1 MVEIIW
7 KEPPPSIS
15 SEKAEV
21 IAELQKQP
29 GRWALVQQDKSSSSS
44 AAPWQKI
51 GCQAK
56 AHRKNPGEKVPKYD
70 VYARWPE
77 VKASKPA
84 PAATPKPL
92 PVGRAAVEQAVSSG
106 TALKPAPAAAR
117 PPLPAPKASGG
128 YSQFLANQ
136 RAGTI
141 AAAAE

>member
-29 GRWALVQQDKSSSSS
+29 GRWALVQQDKSSSGS

-51 GCQAK
+51 GCQAR

-77 VKASKPA
+77 AKAGAAKAAAAA
-84 PAATPKPL
+84 PAKSASVDKAIST
-92 PVGRAAVEQAVSSG
+92 G
-106 TALKPAPAAAR
+106 TALR
-117 PPLPAPKASGG
+117 PPLPAPKNSGG

-136 RAGTI
+136 RAGTV
-141 AAAAE
+141 AAAE